1 MFFLCPALWTGS
13 SSRSVRGTS
22 WWWPTLMMEHRTRST
37 ASSTGAYLLCL
48 WVPTSCLQVPTSCLQ
63 VPTSCLQAPTSCLQA
78 PTSCHSLKPCVCVT
92 SRWQGH
98 QGFVPVHSLTT
109 FGCRDWEHFQTEQGS
124 FLVYSSATSRLSK
137 VFRLRTY

>member
-13 SSRSVRGTS
+13 SSQSGRGTS
-22 WWWPTLMMEHRTRST
+22 WWWPTLMMERRTRST
-37 ASSTGAYLLCL
+37 ASSTGAYCLSTDSYFLCL
-48 WVPTSCLQVPTSCLQ
+48 WVPTSCLQVPISCLQ
-63 VPTSCLQAPTSCLQA
+63 IPTSCLQA

-109 FGCRDWEHFQTEQGS
+109 FGCRDWEHFQTERGS